1 MDILLNIENLNAYIK
16 GKQLLDNIQLRLH
29 QGEKLALVGESGSGK
44 TMLAQSIVRL
54 NPDISLSGR
63 LVFNGIDILSLSNKE
78 LQKIRGKDIGMIF
91 QEPMSA
97 LNPVHRVGKQ
107 ISEVM
112 TWHLGLDAK
121 TAWLRATELLEQT
134 GIADATQKMNAYPF
148 QLSGGQRQRVMI
160 AMAIAAQPKLLIAD
174 EPTTALDVATQK
186 QIMTLLSELQDKSGM
201 SILYISHDLRVVK
214 NFADKVAV
222 MKSGQIVENNL
233 ANIIFSSPSH
243 AYTKELLDAA
253 TPNYRDDKPP
263 QTQPILCA
271 ENINVSVKQKT
282 GWFTHQDIPLLD
294 LPHLT
299 LHEGETLGVI
309 GESGSGKSTLAKSL
323 LKLIDFSGRLNIN
336 NKEWDKL
343 NNKQLI
349 THRGD
354 IQIVFQDPFAALN
367 PRMTIEEIVG
377 ESLRISH
384 SHLDKS
390 EYRQRVFEALCEV
403 GLSDENMMKRYP
415 HEFSGGQRQRIAIAR
430 AMISRP
436 KILVLDE
443 PTSALDVCLQKQLI
457 ELLKDIQAKHSLG
470 MIFISHDL
478 DVVASISH
486 RIIVLEKG
494 KVIAEGLANQIIQ

>member
-1 MDILLNIENLNAYIK
+1 MDILLNIENLNGSIRDK
-16 GKQLLDNIQLRLH
+16 HLLDNIQLKLH

-54 NPDISLSGR
+54 NPDLLLSGR
-63 LVFNGIDILSLSNKE
+63 LLFNGVDVLSLSNKD
-78 LQKIRGKDIGMIF
+78 LQKIRGRDIGMIF

-112 TWHLGLDAK
+112 TWHLGFDAK

-134 GIADATQKMNAYPF
+134 GITDATQKMNAYPF

-160 AMAIAAQPKLLIAD
+160 AMAIAAKPKLLIAD

-186 QIMTLLSELQDKSGM
+186 QIMTLLSDLQEKSGM

-214 NFADKVAV
+214 NFADTVAV
-222 MKSGQIVENNL
+222 MKSGQIVENND
-233 ANIIFSSPSH
+233 ANLIFNNPSH
-243 AYTKELLDAA
+243 AYTKQLLDAA
-253 TPNYRDDKPP
+253 TPNHRDENLP
-263 QTQPILCA
+263 QTPVILEA
-271 ENINVSVKQKT
+271 SNINVNVKQKS
-282 GWFTHQDIPLLD
+282 GWFTHQDIPLLN
-294 LPHLT
+294 LPNLV

-323 LKLIDFSGRLNIN
+323 LKLIDFSGRLNVN
-336 NKEWDKL
+336 NNQWDKL
-343 NNKQLI
+343 DNKQLI
-349 THRGD
+349 KYRSD

-377 ESLRISH
+377 ESLSILH
-384 SHLDKS
+384 KYLDKN
-390 EYRQRVFEALCEV
+390 EYRKRVFEALCEV

-443 PTSALDVCLQKQLI
+443 PTSALDVCLQKQLL
-457 ELLKDIQAKHSLG
+457 ELLKDIQIKHRLG

-486 RIIVLEKG
+486 RIMVLEKG